1 MESLTVKTSPNSEG
15 PSRVSV
21 PIECTCG
28 KSVCFWPF
36 CVQMTEENSPVMS
49 SLVREQINILQRIL
63 EVAIDIREV
72 ITTGNAP
79 EPECRCQEW

>member
-1 MESLTVKTSPNSEG
+1 
-15 PSRVSV
+15 
-21 PIECTCG
+21 
-28 KSVCFWPF
+28 
-36 CVQMTEENSPVMS
+36 MTEENSPVMS